1 MKPGEPAEELLG
13 WGHRIGSTIL
23 IRPELRYGHS
33 YDAPTHNNGTKKDQ
47 LIFASDV
54 IFFF

>member
-1 MKPGEPAEELLG
+1 M
-13 WGHRIGSTIL
+13 GHRIGSTIL

-33 YDAPTHNNGTKKDQ
+33 YDVPTHNNGTKKDQ